1 MRLPLASQSAQNRS
15 LTVSAERLINVY
27 ASPQQPDAKSRLPL
41 FQTPGLRVLATISS
55 VTGCRG
61 LHVMGTDTYAVI
73 GPAVYRVTI
82 TGAVFNLGAIPNGG
96 QVSLDSNG
104 EKLCIVIPET
114 TEGYVVDRAT
124 GSITKITDADYLG
137 ASAVCVIDGYYIFS
151 RPNSDEFFL
160 SALNDPLT
168 FNALDFA
175 TAEGQA
181 DNLVTVLRAG
191 RDLWLLGS
199 ETVEI
204 WSNVGATDFPFLRI
218 SGGFISRGCAAPFS
232 AVTRLGGPLWL
243 GNDRSV
249 YTAQGVIPTKIS
261 TEAIDQA
268 IAGFDRVDDAIGSV
282 EEIDGRAFYILT
294 FPSAEQSWAFDLTA
308 QALPHERESVGLNYW
323 RAQRHVKF
331 AGGTIAGDAV
341 NGTIWLIDPTYGF
354 EGTAQII
361 RTVIGTCFHSEN
373 KRLFFSRFSAEFE
386 VGQGLN
392 TGQGSDPV
400 VWLSWSD
407 DSAFTFGSDAIAGV
421 GKIGEYR
428 KRVEWRRLGSAR
440 NRVFRLQW
448 SDPIYT
454 TLSAVNVEAEVG
466 ND

>member
-1 MRLPLASQSAQNRS
+1 M
-15 LTVSAERLINVY
+15 INVY
-27 ASPQQPDAKSRLPL
+27 ASPQQPDAKARLPA
-41 FQTPGLRVLATISS
+41 FQTPGLRVLAN
-55 VTGCRG
+55 VAANGCRG
-61 LHVMGTDTYAVI
+61 LHVMGTDCFAVI
-73 GPAVYRVTI
+73 GANVWRFTI
-82 TGAVFNLGAIPNGG
+82 TGASFNLGPIPNGG

-114 TEGYVVDRAT
+114 TEGFVVDRST
-124 GSITKITDADYLG
+124 GSITKITDADFLG
-137 ASAVCVIDGYYIFS
+137 ATSVCVIDGYYIFT
-151 RPNSDEFFL
+151 RPNSTQFFL
-160 SALNDPLT
+160 SAINDPLT

-175 TAEGQA
+175 SAEGQA

-191 RDLWLLGS
+191 RDLWLLGDA
-199 ETVEI
+199 TVEI

-218 SGGFISRGCAAPFS
+218 SGGFISRGCSAQFS
-232 AVTRLGGPLWL
+232 AVTRLGGPIWL

-249 YTAQGVIPTKIS
+249 YTAQGVIPQKIS

-268 IAGFDRVDDAIGSV
+268 INGFARVDDAIGSI

-294 FPSAEQSWAFDLTA
+294 FPSAEQTWAFDLTA
-308 QALPHERESVGLNYW
+308 QGAPHERESEGLNYW
-323 RAQRHVKF
+323 RAIRHVKF
-331 AGGTIAGDAV
+331 AGGTVAGDAV
-341 NGTIWLIDPTYGF
+341 NGNLWLIDPTYGF

-361 RTVIGTCFHSEN
+361 RTMVGTCFHSEN

-386 VGQGLN
+386 TGNGLN
-392 TGQGSDPV
+392 SGQGSDPV

-407 DSAFTFGSDAIAGV
+407 DDAHTFGSDAIAGV
-421 GKIGEYR
+421 GKIGDYR
-428 KRVEWRRLGSAR
+428 KRVEWRRLGSGR
-440 NRVFRLQW
+440 GRVFRLQW